1 MKNKKISVL
10 FALAIVCVL
19 SLSLASQ
26 TVAMAS
32 MDKKQ
37 SKFHNVGAVGKYNLL
52 AATADDESYDAGNYV
67 AGYVTSGAIQPSF
80 SSVGSEEVKL
90 TTGGATQVACYYNA
104 NLFVYADFADNI
116 ATAIKNGAI
125 SMQTTVWLKSGS
137 ERKNDAI
144 DETFAEMYYGVRG
157 DFSYSADGSKNQCAT
172 DNGFRQAVNK
182 SSSENQGTKTDSYLQ
197 YTIAA
202 SADELAGKDITS
214 VALHSFT
221 HFTVPSGFIPSM
233 TAQNNTLYMKSPV
246 LTLTTNDNA
255 APSLGNVRVTDNVD
269 GSKIVTVTVVDSG
282 SGVQNVTIGGA
293 TDGGLKSRTDDTRT
307 AVYEYVVAST
317 DSISVTMTDNVGNTA
332 TTDVAL
338 GKLTVDKLFTDKN
351 IAFTADLPGGNY
363 YFTTDGTEPSTSSA
377 VAANGANNT
386 TVGGKGDYT
395 LWLRVVD
402 EKLSYT
408 VDYVQ
413 DFRMDDTEY
422 PINVAATGCIVD
434 APATA
439 RYGTEVT
446 LDVTPNSGYELYK
459 VLVDGVEVTPSK
471 SVTIV
476 VTADTAVKIVCRR
489 RITELV
495 PAETYFVY
503 DGNPV
508 ALDFGEVDVQGVT
521 FSYGEGVTELV
532 AAGNYIVSWNVDNDN
547 AVGSGSFEIVISPL
561 VITVSDVV
569 TRYVYKQFDFTYV
582 LSQQMDCVSV
592 RYTNSIGLAPVGG
605 TPKLPGTYGFEFVS
619 SDPGVELE
627 GQTSGELVIEKIKI
641 SFDVNTSIFKE
652 FEDVRRQLEVRLR
665 EKIEEIADKFN
676 VSLFCNDNEVA
687 DVYNAG
693 VYRYSIELTEDAEE
707 LYEVVQPEGNF
718 VVEPRKI
725 AIKPLKNQYRYVGEE
740 GCAIA
745 FELAEALPDGIS
757 VVGNLTYDGGDNAGE
772 YLIKQ
777 GDIAV
782 ACGSDETASQNYELV
797 LDDSEQ
803 VYYTVLSR
811 KIVVK
816 TSALGSVYGEAD
828 SELLASLV
836 YGQLA
841 DGDSLVA
848 LRQEGNNAGKYAI
861 YRVEVVNA
869 NGEDVTDNY
878 SIVVI
883 AGDYDI
889 AKRALTVVPTG
900 FTKIYGEADGEI
912 TYTASGLI
920 DGDSLVGS
928 LVREAG
934 ENVGLYRILQGSLA
948 NDNYEVTVAEAN
960 CVITAKNVV
969 VTAENITKI
978 YGETDPEIVAN
989 CADADVAELG
999 LHFMREVGEN
1009 VGEYRIYLERATNAN
1024 YNVTFD
1030 GATLT
1035 VKQAEV
1041 LVEVENLQKVYG
1053 EADPEFRYVADGAD
1067 KDELQLMFAREAGE
1081 NAGEYA
1087 ITVTCNANYK
1097 AVVNKATLTIVK
1109 ADKAICA
1116 EAQTAVYNGK
1126 EQRYTAQDDVEVI
1139 YRDGAG
1145 NEVAAPV
1152 DAGEYEVELVYAGDE
1167 NHNANTVRTT
1177 LTVKA
1182 KMISVVVDVTPV
1194 KYEGQNIMPVFTL
1207 SEDVNAMVVFDGG
1220 SAPTGAG
1227 EYGYTIVFESQNY
1240 YCNVH
1245 ATLIVVA

>member
-67 AGYVTSGAIQPSF
+67 ARYVTSGAIQPSF

-90 TTGGATQVACYYNA
+90 TTSGATQVACYYNA

-182 SSSENQGTKTDSYLQ
+182 TSSENQGTKTDSYLQ

-307 AVYEYVVAST
+307 AVYEYVVAAT
-317 DSISVTMTDNVGNTA
+317 DSISVTMTDNVGNAA

-351 IAFTADLPGGNY
+351 IAFTADLPDGNY
-363 YFTTDGTEPSTSSA
+363 YFTTDGTEPNASSA

-386 TVGGKGDYT
+386 TVVGKGDYT

-413 DFRMDDTEY
+413 DFCMDDTEY

-471 SVTIV
+471 SVAIV

-693 VYRYSIELTEDAEE
+693 VYRYSIELTDDAEE

-725 AIKPLKNQYRYVGEE
+725 AIRPLKNQYRYVGEE
-740 GCAIA
+740 SGAIA

-772 YLIKQ
+772 YLIKR

-782 ACGSDETASQNYELV
+782 ACGSDETVSQNYELV

-816 TSALGSVYGEAD
+816 TSAPGSVYGEGD

-861 YRVEVVNA
+861 DRVEVVNA

-920 DGDSLVGS
+920 DGDALVGS

-960 CVITAKNVV
+960 CVITVKNVV

-1009 VGEYRIYLERATNAN
+1009 VGEYRIYLERATNAD

-1041 LVEVENLQKVYG
+1041 LVEVEDLQKVYG

-1087 ITVTCNANYK
+1087 ITATCNANYK

-1152 DAGEYEVELVYAGDE
+1152 DAGEYEVELVYVGDE

-1207 SEDVNAMVVFDGG
+1207 SEEVNAMVVFDGG

>member
-26 TVAMAS
+26 TVAMAAVT
-32 MDKKQ
+32 KNQ
-37 SKFHNVGAVGKYNLL
+37 TKFHTIGTIGSTNLFS
-52 AATADDESYDAGNYV
+52 ATADDDSFDPQNYATRYAESPSLNMSGSGEELKLSA
-67 AGYVTSGAIQPSF
+67 SGAAS
-80 SSVGSEEVKL
+80 GL
-90 TTGGATQVACYYNA
+90 CWYNV
-104 NLFVYADFADNI
+104 NYFVYADFAENI
-116 ATAIKNGAI
+116 ATAIKNG
-125 SMQTTVWLKSGS
+125 TVSIQSSVLLKSGKEKS
-137 ERKNDAI
+137 SDAP
-144 DETFAEMYYGVRG
+144 DESYARFAVGSRG
-157 DFSYSADGSKNQCAT
+157 DFDYSTNINKNTEGKDKGFSAVVTKDSAT
-172 DNGFRQAVNK
+172 NNGA
-182 SSSENQGTKTDSYLQ
+182 KTDSYLE
-197 YTIAA
+197 YTVSIG
-202 SADELAGKDITS
+202 ADELAGKDVS
-214 VALHSFT
+214 SFMMHNFT
-221 HFTVPSGFIPSM
+221 HFVFGMWT
-233 TAQNNTLYMKSPV
+233 QYNTLYMKSPV

-269 GSKIVTVTVVDSG
+269 GSKIVTVTVADSG

-307 AVYEYVVAST
+307 AVYEYVVAAT

-351 IAFTADLPGGNY
+351 IAFTADLPDGNY
-363 YFTTDGTEPSTSSA
+363 YFTTDGTEPNTSSA

-402 EKLSYT
+402 EKLGYT

-471 SVTIV
+471 SVAIV

-532 AAGNYIVSWNVDNDN
+532 AAGNYVVSWNVDNDN

-718 VVEPRKI
+718 VVQPRKI

-740 GCAIA
+740 RCAIA

-782 ACGSDETASQNYELV
+782 VCGSDETASQNYELV

-816 TSALGSVYGEAD
+816 TSAPGSVYGEAD

-848 LRQEGNNAGKYAI
+848 LRQKGNNAGKYAI
-861 YRVEVVNA
+861 DRVEVVNA

-920 DGDSLVGS
+920 DGDALVGS

-1009 VGEYRIYLERATNAN
+1009 VGEYRIYLERATNAD

-1087 ITVTCNANYK
+1087 ITATCNANYK

-1126 EQRYTAQDDVEVI
+1126 EQHYTAQDDVEVI

-1177 LTVKA
+1177 FTVKA